1 MHQRINFF
9 FLNAGH
15 FFDHMF
21 VLIFATVVALSLM
34 TEWGMTYSELILY
47 ATPGL
52 VAFGALAVPVGW
64 LADKWS
70 RESMMAIFF
79 IGIGGSTALT
89 ALAETPLQI
98 GIGLLF
104 IGIFAAIYHP
114 VGIAMVVNG
123 REKTGIPLAING
135 IFGNMG
141 IAAAAL
147 MTGLMIDIDG
157 WRAAFVLPGLISISF
172 GFAYIIFIRS
182 SRTPQIAEFESGAT
196 ANKVGIKPMAIDR
209 RLIIRTFSVVL
220 ITTAIGGFIM
230 RSTTFTLPKI
240 FDERLIDFAS
250 SPTLIGSYSFLV
262 FSLAAFGQ
270 LAVGYLIDRYSIKL
284 IFAVVAALQAIFF
297 VIMVNLTGLPA
308 LLLSFGFMF
317 VVFGQ
322 IPINDVLVGRI
333 TRSEWRSRAYAL
345 RYLMTF
351 SVSATAIPLIA
362 WVHAEWSFVI
372 LFVLMAIGAVGT
384 FTMVFLLPSAIVKPK
399 LI

>member
-1 MHQRINFF
+1 
-9 FLNAGH
+9 
-15 FFDHMF
+15 
-21 VLIFATVVALSLM
+21 
-34 TEWGMTYSELILY
+34 
-47 ATPGL
+47 
-52 VAFGALAVPVGW
+52 
-64 LADKWS
+64 
-70 RESMMAIFF
+70 
-79 IGIGGSTALT
+79 
-89 ALAETPLQI
+89 
-98 GIGLLF
+98 
-104 IGIFAAIYHP
+104 
-114 VGIAMVVNG
+114 
-123 REKTGIPLAING
+123 
-135 IFGNMG
+135 
-141 IAAAAL
+141 
-147 MTGLMIDIDG
+147 
-157 WRAAFVLPGLISISF
+157 
-172 GFAYIIFIRS
+172 
-182 SRTPQIAEFESGAT
+182 
-196 ANKVGIKPMAIDR
+196 MAIDR

-308 LLLSFGFMF
+308 LFLSFGFMF